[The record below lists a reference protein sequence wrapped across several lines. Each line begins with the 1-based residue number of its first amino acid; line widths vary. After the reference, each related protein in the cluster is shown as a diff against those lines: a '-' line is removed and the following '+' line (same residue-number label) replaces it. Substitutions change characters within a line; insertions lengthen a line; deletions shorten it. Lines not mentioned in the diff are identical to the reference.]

1 MDDER
6 VAMVESRRRAE
17 GLRAALEERGDG
29 PVRLVQTH
37 ISWVLLTR
45 ALAFKL
51 KKPVRLPFLD
61 FRTLAARAH
70 YSREEFRLNRRLA
83 PALYLDVVDVCEG
96 PSGLRL
102 GGDGRVVDVALRMT
116 RFRDGALWSERL
128 AAGQLSAADVD
139 ALAQRLA
146 DFHRRAAVASI
157 ADRYGASAVQQRVN
171 EGLIAAVD
179 RLQDGPGAA
188 ELPIDWPRL
197 RAWLQAEADSLEPQ
211 GDARHRNGHV
221 RECHGDLHLAN
232 IVQLDDGPTAFDGIE
247 FDADLRWIDP
257 IEDVAFLVMDL
268 GAHGAPALANRFLDG
283 WLQATGDF
291 EGLPALRFHLV
302 RRALVRAQVA
312 VLRRDQGAT
321 EPSARGFKDYL
332 VVADKLSRGADA
344 RLAITHGLPGS
355 GKSFVSQ
362 RLVEATAAVCA
373 RSDVER
379 KRLFGLS
386 ALESSAARI
395 AGGIYDRATTQ
406 RTYDR
411 LLEIVRLGLAAGW
424 PVIVDAAFLQ
434 RAERALFEALA
445 DAMKAPFSILDCVA
459 LLPVLHRRIAQ
470 RQAAGADASEADSA
484 VLERLAEA
492 AEPLDDNE
500 ALRAVVVDAGVTLD
514 LESVARRWL
523 DAQPRRCVREMRRL
537 SPPSAAASRGRLD
550 RTSLQKPRSV
560 RRRRLPSRGRQVRRD
575 RHGTG
580 CRAPAG

>member
-29 PVRLVQTH
+29 PVRLEQTH

-45 ALAFKL
+45 TLALKL

-70 YSREEFRLNRRLA
+70 YSREELRLNRRLA

-96 PSGLRL
+96 SRGLRL
-102 GGDGRVVDVALRMT
+102 GGGGRVVDVALRMT
-116 RFRDGALWSERL
+116 RFPDGALWSERL

-157 ADRYGASAVQQRVN
+157 ADRYGASALQRRVT
-171 EGLIAAVD
+171 EDLIAAVD
-179 RLQDGPGAA
+179 RLRDGPCAT

-197 RAWLQAEADSLEPQ
+197 RAWLQAEERTLGPHA
-211 GDARHRNGHV
+211 DARRHNGHV

-268 GAHGAPALANRFLDG
+268 VAHGAPALGHRFLDG
-283 WLQATGDF
+283 WLQTTGDF
-291 EGLPALRFHLV
+291 EGLPALRCHLV

-312 VLRRDQGAT
+312 ALRRDQGAA
-321 EPSARGFKDYL
+321 EPSARGFEAYL

-362 RLVEATAAVCA
+362 CLVETTAAVCA

-379 KRLFGLS
+379 KRLFGLG
-386 ALESSAARI
+386 ALESSAARV
-395 AGGIYDRATTQ
+395 AGGIYDCATTQ
-406 RTYDR
+406 RTYGR
-411 LLEIVRLGLAAGW
+411 LLEIAHLGLAAGW

-434 RAERALFEALA
+434 STERAQFKVLA
-445 DAMKAPFSILDCVA
+445 DAMHAPFLIVDCVA
-459 LLPVLHRRIAQ
+459 PLPLLHQRIAQ
-470 RQAAGADASEADSA
+470 RRAAGADASEADSA
-484 VLERLAEA
+484 VLERLARIA
-492 AEPLDDNE
+492 QPLDDNE
-500 ALRAVVVDAGVTLD
+500 ASRTVVVDAGVALD
-514 LESVARRWL
+514 LEAVAGRWL
-523 DAQPRRCVREMRRL
+523 GA
-537 SPPSAAASRGRLD
+537 
-550 RTSLQKPRSV
+550 
-560 RRRRLPSRGRQVRRD
+560 
-575 RHGTG
+575 
-580 CRAPAG
+580 RA